1 VVGEGDW
8 RALDAWGEDLALPSG
23 LPDTGKLELAA
34 QLAYWRQNGRF
45 FDKEV
50 TLAPAIVEHLAAQ
63 VGVGADV
70 LDGYE

>member
-45 FDKEV
+45 FDIAGCEFQ
-50 TLAPAIVEHLAAQ
+50 AAQ
-63 VGVGADV
+63 KGLRLINVNAISFMP
-70 LDGYE
+70 